1 MPCSIGEKKKIKAG
15 EKRRLRQAQDHTFN
29 AGGPNSTS
37 PSLLRETESPI
48 EGMDACMQRGLAL
61 RRYNKRISLNVR
73 TVECWEEV
81 PKRAAVPTSEIK
93 ISTSA
98 ERRKRKEE
106 RGEGRGERGGER
118 GERGEWRGEFGV
130 AVPCATRVTF
140 QVFHLPQQFLLFV
153 REVRRKETLQ
163 LELLLLGL

>member
-1 MPCSIGEKKKIKAG
+1 
-15 EKRRLRQAQDHTFN
+15 
-29 AGGPNSTS
+29 
-37 PSLLRETESPI
+37 
-48 EGMDACMQRGLAL
+48 MQRGLAL
-61 RRYNKRISLNVR
+61 RRFHKRISLNVR

-81 PKRAAVPTSEIK
+81 PKRGAVPTSEIK

-98 ERRKRKEE
+98 ERRKRRGE
-106 RGEGRGERGGER
+106 RGGEGIEGRGERGEG
-118 GERGEWRGEFGV
+118 RGEFGV

-140 QVFHLPQQFLLFV
+140 QVFHLPHQFLLFV